1 METLA
6 GGLPLLSPAVPAM
19 LALSSDNHEPLAP
32 EPAKIVGY

>member
-6 GGLPLLSPAVPAM
+6 GGLPLLSPVPAM
-19 LALSSDNHEPLAP
+19 LALSSDNHEPLSP